1 MKNIVIIIS
10 SIIIAALSV
19 HAGEVSQDST
29 ENPNSETTI
38 STAVESVMDNYTNNV
53 AKTLETEA
61 RNAIS
66 QDTEYSMKYL
76 TEISEIR
83 KSKSTGYYAEA
94 ALVSFLKIQR

>member
-29 ENPNSETTI
+29 ENPNIESQVSTT
-38 STAVESVMDNYTNNV
+38 VESVMDQYTDGI
-53 AKTLETEA
+53 AKTLEADA

-66 QDTEYSMKYL
+66 NDTEYSMKYL

-94 ALVSFLKIQR
+94 APVSFLSIQR